1 MQDQANIERVGKAI
15 DRVKV
20 AAGLSSDNRL
30 AGALDVTKQALS
42 VWRRKGAVPAL
53 RACQME
59 VLSRGEVGWR
69 DLAPEIVEE
78 MEG

>member
-1 MQDQANIERVGKAI
+1 MRNEERVAEISNAI

-42 VWRRKGAVPAL
+42 IWRKRGRVPAL

-59 VLSRGEVGWR
+59 VLSGGEVGWR
-69 DLAPEIVEE
+69 DLAPEIVKEL
-78 MEG
+78 EG